1 MSSLFYNLGRGLGR
15 ATLPAVQKVR
25 WGWNSLLGSEDD
37 RIRAEKGFGRT
48 LAMEFRAKAEG
59 HADPA
64 DAALVSGLCQ
74 QLAARVKNKL
84 LSFSAEVV
92 RLPEPTAL
100 ALPGGFVF
108 VSLPLLDLCQRYP
121 DELAFVLG
129 HEMAHVIRGHAA
141 DRMLHDSAL
150 NLAARVA
157 GRAGPLGTWLRGT
170 GLQMLASAYSQD
182 CEFEADE
189 LGSRLA
195 DAAGYPPLAS
205 VRLFQRLQ
213 ALHQNQTPLGQYFS
227 SHPTPAERIA
237 QMGRLWQRRASSL
250 RRP

>member
-1 MSSLFYNLGRGLGR
+1 M
-15 ATLPAVQKVR
+15 PAVQKAR
-25 WGWNSLLGSEDD
+25 WGWNAALGSEDD
-37 RIRAEKGFGRT
+37 RIRAEKSMGRT
-48 LAMEFRAKAEG
+48 LATEFRAKAG
-59 HADPA
+59 AHRNPA
-64 DAALVSGLCQ
+64 DAALVGGLCQ
-74 QLAARVKNKL
+74 QLGARVRNPL
-84 LSFSAEVV
+84 LAFSAEVV
-92 RLPEPTAL
+92 VLPEPTAL
-100 ALPGGFVF
+100 ALPGGFIF
-108 VSLPLLDLCQRYP
+108 VSLPLLDLCHRYP

-195 DAAGYPPLAS
+195 EAAGHHPLAS

-213 ALHQNQTPLGQYFS
+213 ALHQDQTPLGQYFS

-237 QMGRLWQRRASSL
+237 QMGRIWHRRAS
-250 RRP
+250 